1 MDRTPG
7 GWPMETRAE
16 PRILIIG
23 QSAIARGRGAAMV
36 KAIGAR
42 IAAEIDLAEAPS
54 KLRDLAGVDCLY
66 IELEQDAESALD
78 LVLRE
83 AERLASEGR
92 CTSVIALPE
101 TLIDTVA
108 AQISHPDVQLL
119 CAPDDVERAAALGL
133 ATLSRH
139 GRVGEQTLEGEA
151 RRLQQL
157 SEEMARIA
165 KTLTRIFEEGP
176 EGKNGVEDRVIRFRM
191 DTTPIAITADQI
203 RNIIRARRMRDRFFA
218 QDLFADPAWDMLLDL
233 MAARLECGDVAVSS
247 LCIAAA
253 VPPTTALRWIRTMT
267 DAGLLGRESDINDG
281 RRIFITLS
289 HHAAEGLSEYFSAIR
304 AAGLMTI

>member
-16 PRILIIG
+16 PRILVIG

-36 KAIGAR
+36 RAIGAR
-42 IAAEIDLAEAPS
+42 IVAETDLAEAGER
-54 KLRDLAGVDCLY
+54 LRDPAGVDCLY
-66 IELEQDAESALD
+66 IELEQDMGSALD
-78 LVLRE
+78 LVLAQ
-83 AERLASEGR
+83 AERLAGEGR

-101 TLIDTVA
+101 LLIDTVT
-108 AQISHPDVQLL
+108 AQIAHPDVQLL
-119 CAPDDVERAAALGL
+119 CAPDDVQRAAALGL

-139 GRVGEQTLEGEA
+139 RRVGEQTIEGEA

-165 KTLTRIFEEGP
+165 KTLSRIFEEGP
-176 EGKNGVEDRVIRFRM
+176 EGRNGVEDRAIRFRM
-191 DTTPIAITADQI
+191 ETAPMTITAEQI
-203 RNIIRARRMRDRFFA
+203 RSIIRARRMRDRFFA
-218 QDLFADPAWDMLLDL
+218 PELFADPAWDMLLDL
-233 MAARLECGDVAVSS
+233 MAARLEGRDVAVSS

-267 DAGLLGRESDINDG
+267 DARLLSRESDINDG
-281 RRIFITLS
+281 RRIFITLANQS
-289 HHAAEGLSEYFSAIR
+289 AEGLAEYFSAIR
-304 AAGLMTI
+304 AAGLATI